1 MNFISINMSVTWD
14 AVTPEKKQKYFD
26 KLMEWLMRAWTC
38 KIKNLDARDS
48 LIAEETPRGLN
59 KSHRDLIQR
68 YCTLLLEE
76 YLVWLNPQLKDFQ
89 LAGIGVLHLVTCFEG
104 EYGDC
109 PTSKEWRFTCR
120 KMYTTDQIN
129 KSIFNAT
136 KFYCFSSNTV
146 LQ

>member
-1 MNFISINMSVTWD
+1 MSAKWD
-14 AVTPEKKQKYFD
+14 TVTPYRKQKYFD
-26 KLMEWLMRAWTC
+26 KLMAWLMEAWTC

-48 LIAEETPRGLN
+48 FIALKSPKWLN
-59 KSHRDLIQR
+59 TLHRDLVKH

-76 YLVWLNPQLKDFQ
+76 YIEWLNPRLQDFQ

-109 PTSKEWRFTCR
+109 LSSSQWQTTCR
-120 KMYTTDQIN
+120 NAYTPEQIN
-129 KSIFNAT
+129 KSILDAT